1 MSLEDSYNQ
10 IHRCS
15 CPSPPPGR
23 GRCCL
28 TGAVL
33 AILAPGQGAQKPGM
47 LAPWLEL
54 DGLPELLAGWS
65 EAAGLD
71 LHRLGIEADADEI
84 RSTAIT
90 QPLVVATALLG
101 ATGLDVPPDAVTA
114 GHSVGELA
122 AAAIAGVISPVQAT
136 TLASIRGTAMQRACA
151 IVPTSMAACM
161 NPDVDAVLDALEGRN
176 LLGANVNGAG
186 QVVAAGA
193 AADIAA
199 LVQDPPAGTRV
210 IPLQVAGAFHTDYMS
225 PAKAELA
232 PRIAELMP
240 SDPNRPLLTNSDG
253 SVVGSGRRYLDLL
266 LSQITSPVRWD
277 RCMSTLTE
285 LGVTGVLELPP
296 SGTLVG
302 LAKRELK
309 GVATMALRAPADLD
323 SARAFL
329 AEHAAGSTGSAA

>member
-23 GRCCL
+23 GWRCL

-54 DGLPELLAGWS
+54 DGLPEVLAGWS

-84 RSTAIT
+84 FSTAIT

-266 LSQITSPVRWD
+266 LSQITGPVRWD

-329 AEHAAGSTGSAA
+329 AEHAAGSTGTAA

>member
-15 CPSPPPGR
+15 CPPPPPGR
-23 GRCCL
+23 GWCCL

-84 RSTAIT
+84 FSTAIT

-101 ATGLDVPPDAVTA
+101 ATGLDVPTGAVTA

-136 TLASIRGTAMQRACA
+136 TLASIRGTAMQRACE

-176 LLGANVNGAG
+176 LVGANVNGAG

-193 AADIAA
+193 AADISA

-210 IPLQVAGAFHTDYMS
+210 IPLQVAGAFHTDYMA

-240 SDPNRPLLTNSDG
+240 SDPNQPLLTNSDG

-329 AEHAAGSTGSAA
+329 AEHAAGSTGTAA